1 MRIFS
6 WRATCR
12 EPPTHRCR
20 YCRGQVRRQHVEHV
34 IGVGTWRVTEPMAE
48 LSCEMSLVAKAAA
61 ICNLAQ
67 WLSFARPTVQKVC
80 GMIQTKRIYELTARG
95 PALCKEFM
103 DIA

>member
-1 MRIFS
+1 
-6 WRATCR
+6 
-12 EPPTHRCR
+12 
-20 YCRGQVRRQHVEHV
+20 V